1 MGKSPNTWKLNSK
14 LLNSPSIQEDVS
26 REIKTYII
34 LNDSNNAAYQNL
46 YDTVKALLRWK
57 VIALNA
63 YFKEGRAFK
72 SMSLKTR
79 RDLSK

>member
-14 LLNSPSIQEDVS
+14 LLNSPSVQEDVS

-46 YDTVKALLRWK
+46 YDTVKALLR
-57 VIALNA
+57 
-63 YFKEGRAFK
+63 
-72 SMSLKTR
+72 
-79 RDLSK
+79 